1 MIVPNT
7 ENKFKSS
14 YWYHH
19 NSWVDHLKKK
29 KFIFKYLQIILNS
42 QLVLTQLLN
51 YKNKLKYTDEMTEL

>member
-14 YWYHH
+14 YYHH
-19 NSWVDHLKKK
+19 NSWFDHFKKN
-29 KFIFKYLQIILNS
+29 FIFKYLQIILNS

-51 YKNKLKYTDEMTEL
+51 YKDKLKYTDKITEL